1 MSSPLLDIYSRIYR
15 EHTNFIMMLSAF
27 HGIHVAVY
35 LAAVST
41 LARRTSNGYFLL
53 IITTLLFVVS
63 TVWFMVNFHLEIAV
77 ALAAFRPDVYDILR
91 HVAAPLLVIVRIN
104 HVLSD
109 VVVVWR
115 AWILW
120 PRSRR
125 VRVVLIGA
133 IVCTAAGSIAELAYS
148 YTKFGWMAY
157 AANLPKQSANYS
169 RAFLTILPVI
179 LTNILSTALVG
190 YKVWEYRRNVKSS
203 LGGVAQTRVEKILLL
218 LVESGVIYSAIWVI
232 YLAVVL
238 ADINGAFD
246 SDLTHM
252 GPAAMMVPVM
262 PAIAAVVEDDCARF
276 KPGQHAFL
284 LFLLTSV
291 SKPTGLIFV
300 NRALDLVGLS
310 LLLYDYTI
318 TIGEY
323 IFSVHLPIDHLR
335 LIQIQVWAVANQDGD
350 FDVRKAKNGS
360 GMSCLVL
367 YVPDSSVH
375 WMSAVWIILMVF
387 DLIVFVLTAFKTME
401 AVREPKMALSR
412 VLLRDACLYFGF
424 MVLLNAANVVTYY
437 PYLRGCLGT
446 LANRTPPEMATG
458 LEAQMKL
465 AALAVQSVLF
475 GIYIALVL
483 AMIYLL
489 TLRPHSETVRRTS
502 RLGERLLFAGLI
514 LLSAM
519 ITGEW
524 ICIVIRAF
532 QAFILWEGGQH
543 ADNFY
548 ANITGP
554 SEVLRSAFHSA
565 TVTIADLFVVARLYV
580 IWNYRKSV
588 ILLPIT
594 ALVLLLGTES
604 TISAVGVTYAYG
616 AYEMMDPAT
625 LASLHRW
632 RMAQSI
638 LTIWYA
644 LLDSAARPRFDEA
657 AHSINVY
664 CTVGRVQR
672 QAAQFSGSRSVRSVV
687 TLMAE
692 SAAFYTSIVLIAQIT
707 YGTNHVSNY
716 FFNDCIP
723 PAAALAAVLVHVRAV
738 LGRGG
743 GQEGDAEMGP
753 VEGRR
758 GSRGSSR
765 GRRGSSWGGGDGR
778 AETWGGRASTWD
790 GRAEACGGRDLAWA
804 GRVERS
810 PSTPTFGDRANGEE
824 RRSASTEGRR
834 SSSTEGRRSTVKRCS
849 PIQIHVTQSSQS
861 CVDLRDVPKA
871 VCR

>member
-1 MSSPLLDIYSRIYR
+1 MG
-15 EHTNFIMMLSAF
+15 LSAQ
-27 HGIHVAVY
+27 
-35 LAAVST
+35 
-41 LARRTSNGYFLL
+41 
-53 IITTLLFVVS
+53 
-63 TVWFMVNFHLEIAV
+63 
-77 ALAAFRPDVYDILR
+77 
-91 HVAAPLLVIVRIN
+91 
-104 HVLSD
+104 
-109 VVVVWR
+109 
-115 AWILW
+115 
-120 PRSRR
+120 
-125 VRVVLIGA
+125 
-133 IVCTAAGSIAELAYS
+133 ELH
-148 YTKFGWMAY
+148 
-157 AANLPKQSANYS
+157 
-169 RAFLTILPVI
+169 
-179 LTNILSTALVG
+179 
-190 YKVWEYRRNVKSS
+190 
-203 LGGVAQTRVEKILLL
+203 AQ
-218 LVESGVIYSAIWVI
+218 
-232 YLAVVL
+232 
-238 ADINGAFD
+238 
-246 SDLTHM
+246 
-252 GPAAMMVPVM
+252 
-262 PAIAAVVEDDCARF
+262 
-276 KPGQHAFL
+276 
-284 LFLLTSV
+284 
-291 SKPTGLIFV
+291 GLFV
-300 NRALDLVGLS
+300 NRALDLVGMS
-310 LLLYDYTI
+310 LLLYDYAI
-318 TIGEY
+318 TIGECIFSAVLSGPDAASDARVHRLGSEIELLWHHVKRRRLY
-323 IFSVHLPIDHLR
+323 IFFAFRYSTLALVVATTALNFFDLPSLVTCRTINYIDSACVAA
-335 LIQIQVWAVANQDGD
+335 IQVAVSVAGIAVSAWAVANQDGD

-387 DLIVFVLTAFKTME
+387 DLIVFALTAFKTME

-412 VLLRDACLYFGF
+412 VLLRDACLYFGYAKIRLRLSSSVPKLISFRF

-437 PYLRGCLGT
+437 VATVMSHTSALYARLTHARVSHTAVCRIECSPVLRDFEHAVVVGQSDASLEGHQRSGLGRMGPWRRDGTHVLEISRHETAIYSANGCTSEGASGPWPTGHPPPPLHSSST
-446 LANRTPPEMATG
+446 SSLDPRLRERRTPPEMATG

-489 TLRPHSETVRRTS
+489 TLRPQSETVRRTS
-502 RLGERLLFAGLI
+502 RLGGRLLFAGLI

-543 ADNFY
+543 ADSFY

-580 IWNYRKSV
+580 IWNYKKSV
-588 ILLPIT
+588 IVIPIT
-594 ALVLLLGTES
+594 ALVLLLV
-604 TISAVGVTYAYG
+604 SAVGVTYAYG

-638 LTIWYA
+638 LTIWCA
-644 LLDSAARPRFDEA
+644 CFPLNVFASDWWSRSSAM
-657 AHSINVY
+657 IVY
-664 CTVGRVQR
+664 EVGRVQR

-738 LGRGG
+738 LGRGS
-743 GQEGDAEMGP
+743 GQEGDAEMTP

-758 GSRGSSR
+758 GSRGSSWA
-765 GRRGSSWGGGDGR
+765 GRGSGWGGRD
-778 AETWGGRASTWD
+778 GRASTWD
-790 GRAEACGGRDLAWA
+790 GRASTWD

-810 PSTPTFGDRANGEE
+810 PSTPTFGDRASGEE

-834 SSSTEGRRSTVKRCS
+834 STVKRCTGS
-849 PIQIHVTQSSQS
+849 PIQIHVTQSSHS